1 MEKDDPPQLVT
12 PTSVKAIILRIEA
25 AQLTRAQ
32 EVAPEMKESPLYW
45 DLMWRLGTDPRF
57 ERDSSSGSSEVLG
70 YSATQVCRQIS
81 INYLSP
87 KLGLYRVS

>member
-1 MEKDDPPQLVT
+1 MEKDDPPQLVA

-81 INYLSP
+81 INYLS
-87 KLGLYRVS
+87 